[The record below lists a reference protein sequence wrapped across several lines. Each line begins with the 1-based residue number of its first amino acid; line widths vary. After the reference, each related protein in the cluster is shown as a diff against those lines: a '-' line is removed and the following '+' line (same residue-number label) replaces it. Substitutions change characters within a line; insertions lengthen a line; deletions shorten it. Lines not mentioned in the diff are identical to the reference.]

1 MASSESLSF
10 LTPHEVAAA
19 VGVGVQSIRR
29 WCEWHAAHLS
39 PGANPGAG
47 MPRRLVARDVEV
59 LKEVKDLRYQG
70 LQTEA
75 INERLAGLTFP
86 EIEEPGDQADNEQTA
101 LDAHPA
107 SPEGPGAAQLPA
119 PVQNDLGLR
128 LDRLERSLVEVQGAA
143 RPNWWWFAVG
153 LGAGLGLAAVA
164 ELFALVASRG
174 R

>member
-1 MASSESLSF
+1 MTSSESLSP
-10 LTPHEVAAA
+10 LTPHEAASA

-86 EIEEPGDQADNEQTA
+86 EIEPGDQADNEQTA
-101 LDAHPA
+101 LDALPA
-107 SPEGPGAAQLPA
+107 SPEGPGVAQLLT

-128 LDRLERSLVEVQGAA
+128 FERLERSMSEVQAEM
-143 RPNWWWFAVG
+143 RPRWWWFVAGVGVG
-153 LGAGLGLAAVA
+153 LGAAVVG